1 MADEL
6 GSDQTPW
13 SGDTANATRK
23 SAQNIHVRVGGQ
35 NMKAGIVLKSVQ
47 SLPPAAR
54 NLAWR
59 PIKLLQ
65 IRKTWTFRVSVVL
78 RLNNHTHDCVHLRKT
93 PYSPSCYLH
102 VVNMLP
108 KLPEELLSHIFSYL
122 ALPSGAELADTAE
135 SRDGPDVN
143 INVSQDNVR
152 SDQQALFNVCLAS
165 KTFYRLAWP
174 TLYSA
179 YSSCL
184 ADEDSLSPSHYLRT
198 LCLKPEYGEALR
210 SFSIRHRD
218 TIEEINIERLY
229 NYMLT
234 GDAMTMAVFQWRA
247 RSFWLEGREGG
258 KTFQD
263 RLIRSLLI
271 GMDDG
276 IMCMI
281 LLMCPKITELT
292 ISLPWDCEESYLIK
306 ELFAVITSPETVPLP
321 SEMPIREPPSSR
333 YVTSQFLGNS
343 WPDTRWQQPGVLGFL
358 SELTLRSGFT
368 TAWEPLLR
376 YVVLLPSLKTLRI
389 YNMIGG
395 PSQDQ
400 RAAFETNATGRR
412 RPHQLQTLHL
422 PECRLDYWDFGE
434 LVQFFP
440 NLKTLSIDWSVM
452 NSFVSTAEFGR
463 AVARYLPQL
472 VNLTLDAS
480 VCVADEDSFDENRR
494 MCNTIDDSIKTMQH
508 LRRFKVNDQAIWDAL
523 FIQDGGDLEN
533 ELFKMELGIR
543 DALPTQLEW
552 LEVISP
558 RGGPQL
564 RWKDRKM
571 YVDYRR
577 WQESDLCALLLDEA
591 FAELKRVDIV
601 NCKREVYTSDVRERG
616 WVHEVMATERGA
628 QVERLSRTTSR

>member
-1 MADEL
+1 
-6 GSDQTPW
+6 
-13 SGDTANATRK
+13 
-23 SAQNIHVRVGGQ
+23 
-35 NMKAGIVLKSVQ
+35 
-47 SLPPAAR
+47 
-54 NLAWR
+54 
-59 PIKLLQ
+59 
-65 IRKTWTFRVSVVL
+65 
-78 RLNNHTHDCVHLRKT
+78 
-93 PYSPSCYLH
+93 
-102 VVNMLP
+102 MLP

-143 INVSQDNVR
+143 IKFSQEKVQL
-152 SDQQALFNVCLAS
+152 SQQTLFNVCLAS

-179 YSSCL
+179 YSSSL
-184 ADEDSLSPSHYLRT
+184 VDEDSPSPSYFLRT
-198 LCLKPEYGEALR
+198 LCLKPEYGETLR
-210 SFSIRHRD
+210 SFSIRNRD
-218 TIEEINIERLY
+218 TIDEITIERLY

-247 RSFWLEGREGG
+247 RSFWLEGYEGG

-292 ISLPWDCEESYLIK
+292 ISLPWDCEESYLLA
-306 ELFAVITSPETVPLP
+306 ELFAVITSPETMPPP
-321 SEMPIREPPSSR
+321 SEIPTREPPSSR
-333 YVTSQFLGNS
+333 YVTSQFLGTS
-343 WPDTRWQQPGVLGFL
+343 WPDTRWQQPGVLEFL

-368 TAWEPLLR
+368 TAWEPLLT

-389 YNMIGG
+389 YNMTGG
-395 PSQDQ
+395 PSQDE
-400 RAAFETNATGRR
+400 RAAFETNALGRR

-422 PECRLDYWDFGE
+422 PECRLGDGGFCE

-440 NLKTLSIDWSVM
+440 NLRTLNIDWSVM
-452 NSFVSTAEFGR
+452 HSFVSMTEFGR
-463 AVARYLPQL
+463 TVARYAPQL

-480 VCVADEDSFDENRR
+480 VCCAASADEGSFDEDRR
-494 MCNTIDDSIKTMQH
+494 MCDTLGDSIKNMQH

-523 FIQDGGDLEN
+523 FIQHGGDLEN
-533 ELFKMELGIR
+533 ELLKLEPGIR
-543 DALPTQLEW
+543 DALPTQLAW

-564 RWKDRKM
+564 RWKDRNM

-591 FAELKRVDIV
+591 FTELKRVDIV
-601 NCKREVYTSDVRERG
+601 DYKMEVYTTDVRERG
-616 WVHEVMATERGA
+616 WTHEVMGTERGA
-628 QVERLSRTTSR
+628 QVKRLSRTKVYG